1 MISDL
6 YKYLKYR
13 PILRN
18 WIITGLVTVLVT
30 GLVMILTA
38 VFMVNQLY
46 SKEEELHEKIVGENT
61 AIFKG
66 ICDEVV
72 TGAQTFLGDSEVK
85 VAMRRGDET
94 VDDRM
99 RISAIKELI
108 AEYCAVHSP
117 FGNVYLFFPK
127 KGAVLT
133 NSEYLNT
140 GEDTPFVVGLN
151 MKADYSSNLFSAPT
165 YSKFKISGPENDR
178 QLYYSMST
186 SYTGD
191 FEDQDAVLLIT
202 IQKSL
207 LNDTMSDDCNFILVS
222 DDGSYVQLD
231 SDKLNDDS
239 IRKYIEVDGQK
250 KIGNK
255 MVYSSEIKGY
265 GLRLIAA
272 LDFGTISGAVRP
284 FIFGVIL
291 YCLVVLLLSSYSVV
305 RFSRKNY
312 MPIENILK
320 FMDEHKVL
328 ETVGDTETS
337 INNEFKQIE
346 NGINKAITNMSL
358 SREEILK
365 HSRNNETRLVSLLN
379 YGKEPYEEENVD
391 TSEYI
396 VVSYDI
402 DNPTGEPFKQIER
415 DQLWFII
422 YNVSTELLSEEKVLA
437 TGGLAHWFYNIVRM
451 NSEDGI
457 TIEELITK
465 INTVCSFIREKF
477 DIALVANISNIHRGK
492 GEIPTANRESMLV
505 REYRIYVGALENV
518 AFYSELTLDD
528 EGRKTLTAW
537 NQMEQVQNMYRL
549 NRGNDA
555 SNMLTEIMA
564 EATKESTEAQP
575 AEKTT
580 ADTGG
585 KSAALVEKARK
596 MVDEQYADKDLNVNS
611 IADELNVN
619 NSYLSRTFKQIYGTG
634 MLEYINSVRLENAEK
649 LMESGCTVKDAADK
663 VGFSTPR
670 PLIRCFRDKYG
681 TTPGEYYK
689 GK

>member
-1 MISDL
+1 MISNL

-13 PILRN
+13 PILKN
-18 WIITGLVTVLVT
+18 WIITGLVTVSVT
-30 GLVMILTA
+30 GLVVILSA
-38 VFMVNQLY
+38 FFMVNQLY
-46 SKEEELHEKIVGENT
+46 HKEEEIQEKIVGENVAT
-61 AIFKG
+61 FKG
-66 ICDEVV
+66 TGDEVV
-72 TGAQTFLGDSEVK
+72 TGAQTFLGSSEVK

-99 RISAIKELI
+99 RISYIKDLI
-108 AEYCAVHSP
+108 AEYCAVHAP

-127 KGAVLT
+127 KGSVLT

-140 GEDTPFVVGLN
+140 NDDTPFVAALN
-151 MKADYSSNLFSAPT
+151 INEDYNSNLFTGPT
-165 YSKFKISGPENDR
+165 YSKFKIAGPENDR

-186 SYTGD
+186 SYTD
-191 FEDQDAVLLIT
+191 EFEDQDAVLLIS
-202 IQKSL
+202 IQKVFL
-207 LNDTMSDDCNFILVS
+207 KHVLTENCNFILVS
-222 DDGSYVQLD
+222 ADGSYMQLD
-231 SDKLNDDS
+231 SDKLDDEA
-239 IRKYIEVDGQK
+239 IRSYLEVEDQK
-250 KIGNK
+250 RIGNK

-265 GLRLIAA
+265 GLKLIAV
-272 LDFGTISGAVRP
+272 LDFGTIDGAVRP

-291 YCLVVLLLSSYSVV
+291 FCLVLILLSTYSVV
-305 RFSRKNY
+305 RFARRNY

-328 ETVGDTETS
+328 DADYDSKE
-337 INNEFKQIE
+337 NNEFKQIE
-346 NGINKAITNMSL
+346 SGINRAISNMSL
-358 SREEILK
+358 PREEILK
-365 HSRNNETRLVSLLN
+365 HSRNNETRLVNLLN
-379 YGKEPYEEENVD
+379 YGKEPYDDEPATD
-391 TSEYI
+391 LGEYI

-402 DNPTGEPFKQIER
+402 DNPTGEPFEQIER

-422 YNVSTELLSEEKVLA
+422 YNVSTELLSEERILA
-437 TGGLAHWFYNIVRM
+437 SGGLAHWFYNIVKM
-451 NSEDGI
+451 NGDDGI
-457 TIEELITK
+457 SLDELTTK

-477 DIALVANISNIHRGK
+477 DIALVANISDVHKGK
-492 GEIPTANRESMLV
+492 GAIPTANRESMLV

-518 AFYSELTLDD
+518 AFYSELSLDD

-549 NRGNDA
+549 NRGSDA
-555 SNMLTEIMA
+555 SNMLTEIVA
-564 EATKESTEAQP
+564 EAAKESTSEQP
-575 AEKTT
+575 VEKAP

-585 KSAALVEKARK
+585 KTCALVEKARK
-596 MVDEQYADKDLNVNS
+596 MVDEQYADKELNVNS
-611 IADELNVN
+611 IADELKVN

-681 TTPGEYYK
+681 TTPGEYYR

>member
-1 MISDL
+1 MISNHL
-6 YKYLKYR
+6 KYLKYR

-18 WIITGLVTVLVT
+18 WIITGLVTVSVT
-30 GLVMILTA
+30 GLVMILSA
-38 VFMVNQLY
+38 FFMVNQLY
-46 SKEEELHEKIVGENT
+46 HKEEEIQEKIVGENV
-61 AIFKG
+61 AAFKG
-66 ICDEVV
+66 TCDEVV
-72 TGAQTFLGDSEVK
+72 TGAQTFLGASEVK

-99 RISAIKELI
+99 RISSIKDLI
-108 AEYCAVHSP
+108 AEYCAVHAP
-117 FGNVYLFFPK
+117 FGNVFLFFPK
-127 KGAVLT
+127 KGSVLT
-133 NSEYLNT
+133 NSEYLKTND
-140 GEDTPFVVGLN
+140 DTPFVATLN
-151 MKADYSSNLFSAPT
+151 INEDYNRNLFTGPT
-165 YSKFKISGPENDR
+165 YSKFKIAGPENDR

-186 SYTGD
+186 SYTDD
-191 FEDQDAVLLIT
+191 FEDQDAVLLISL
-202 IQKSL
+202 QKSFFNYIL
-207 LNDTMSDDCNFILVS
+207 TENCNFILVS
-222 DDGSYVQLD
+222 QDGSYMQLD
-231 SDKLNDDS
+231 SDRLDADEIS
-239 IRKYIEVDGQK
+239 IYLEVEDQK
-250 KIGNK
+250 RIGNK
-255 MVYSSEIKGY
+255 MVYASEIKGY
-265 GLRLIAA
+265 GLRLIAV
-272 LDFGTISGAVRP
+272 LDFGTIDGAVRP

-291 YCLVVLLLSSYSVV
+291 FCFVIILLSTFSVV
-305 RFSRKNY
+305 RFARKNY

-328 ETVGDTETS
+328 DATYDVRE
-337 INNEFKQIE
+337 NNEFKQME
-346 NGINKAITNMSL
+346 SGINRAISNMSL

-365 HSRNNETRLVSLLN
+365 HVRNNETRLVNLLN
-379 YGKEPYEEENVD
+379 YGKEPYDED
-391 TSEYI
+391 TATDSTEYI

-402 DNPTGEPFKQIER
+402 DNPTGEPFEQIER

-422 YNVSTELLSEEKVLA
+422 YNVSTELLSEEKILA
-437 TGGLAHWFYNIVRM
+437 SGGLAHWFYNIVRM
-451 NSEDGI
+451 NGDDGI
-457 TIEELITK
+457 SLEELTNK

-477 DIALVANISNIHRGK
+477 DIALVANISNVHRGK

-518 AFYSELTLDD
+518 AFYSELTLDE

-549 NRGNDA
+549 NRSSDA

-564 EATKESTEAQP
+564 EATKESTTPQP
-575 AEKTT
+575 IEKSP

-585 KSAALVEKARK
+585 KSTALVEKARK

-611 IADELNVN
+611 IADELKVN

-649 LMESGCTVKDAADK
+649 LMESGCTVKDAADQ

-670 PLIRCFRDKYG
+670 PLIRCFRDKHG
-681 TTPGEYYK
+681 TTPGEYYR

>member
-1 MISDL
+1 MISNI

-18 WIITGLVTVLVT
+18 WIITGLVTVSVT

-38 VFMVNQLY
+38 FFMVNQLY
-46 SKEEELHEKIVGENT
+46 HKEEVLHEKIVDENT

-72 TGAQTFLGDSEVK
+72 TGAQTFLGDNEVK

-99 RISAIKELI
+99 RISEIKELI

-127 KGAVLT
+127 KGSVLT

-140 GEDTPFVVGLN
+140 DEVTPFVGGLN
-151 MKADYSSNLFSAPT
+151 MKADYNSKLFATPT
-165 YSKFKISGPENDR
+165 YSKFKIAGADNDR

-186 SYTGD
+186 SYSGE

-207 LNDTMSDDCNFILVS
+207 LNNAMSDDCNFILVS

-231 SDKLNDDS
+231 SDKLDDES
-239 IRKYIEVDGQK
+239 IKQYIEVSGQK
-250 KIGNK
+250 KIGDK

-272 LDFGTISGAVRP
+272 LDFGTIDGAVRP
-284 FIFGVIL
+284 FILGVFL
-291 YCLVVLLLSSYSVV
+291 YCLVVLFLSSYSVV
-305 RFSRKNY
+305 RFTRKNY
-312 MPIENILK
+312 MPIESILR

-328 ETVGDTETS
+328 DAMVAGSE
-337 INNEFKQIE
+337 NNEFKQIE
-346 NGINKAITNMSL
+346 SGINKAISNMSL

-365 HSRNNETRLVSLLN
+365 HSRNNETRLVNLLN
-379 YGKEPYEEENVD
+379 YGKEPYDED
-391 TSEYI
+391 STTDSSEYI

-402 DNPTGEPFKQIER
+402 DNPTGEPFEQIER

-422 YNVSTELLSEEKVLA
+422 YNVSTELLSEDRILA
-437 TGGLAHWFYNIVRM
+437 SGGLAHWFYNIVRM
-451 NSEDGI
+451 NGDDGI
-457 TIEELITK
+457 SLEELTSK

-477 DIALVANISNIHRGK
+477 DIALVANISNIHKGK
-492 GEIPTANRESMLV
+492 GKIPTANRESMLV

-549 NRGNDA
+549 NRGSDA

-564 EATKESTEAQP
+564 EASKEHAVEQH
-575 AEKTT
+575 AEKAP

-585 KSAALVEKARK
+585 KSATLAQKARN

-611 IADELNVN
+611 IADELKVN

-649 LMESGCTVKDAADK
+649 LMEGGCTVKDAADQ

-681 TTPGEYYK
+681 TTPGEYYR

>member
-1 MISDL
+1 MISNL
-6 YKYLKYR
+6 LKYLKYR

-18 WIITGLVTVLVT
+18 WIITGLVTVSVT
-30 GLVMILTA
+30 GLVVILSA
-38 VFMVNQLY
+38 FFMVNQLY
-46 SKEEELHEKIVGENT
+46 RKEEALHEKIVDENT

-99 RISAIKELI
+99 RISEIKELI

-127 KGAVLT
+127 KRAVLT

-140 GEDTPFVVGLN
+140 SEDTPFAGGLN
-151 MKADYSSNLFSAPT
+151 MKADYHSVLFKAPT
-165 YSKFKISGPENDR
+165 YSKFKIAGPANDR

-186 SYTGD
+186 SYSGE

-207 LNDTMSDDCNFILVS
+207 LNNAMSDYCNFILVS

-231 SDKLNDDS
+231 SDKLDDES
-239 IRKYIEVDGQK
+239 IKQYMEVSGQK

-255 MVYSSEIKGY
+255 MVYSSEIRGY
-265 GLRLIAA
+265 GLRLVAA
-272 LDFGTISGAVRP
+272 LDFGTIDGAVRP
-284 FIFGVIL
+284 FIVGVIL
-291 YCLVVLLLSSYSVV
+291 YCLLVLLLSSFSVV
-305 RFSRKNY
+305 RFTRKNY

-328 ETVGDTETS
+328 DAMTMGSV
-337 INNEFKQIE
+337 NNEFKQIE
-346 NGINKAITNMSL
+346 NGINKAISNMSL

-365 HSRNNETRLVSLLN
+365 HIRSNETRLVSLLN
-379 YGKEPYEEENVD
+379 YGKEPYDEAVAAD
-391 TSEYI
+391 SSEYI

-402 DNPTGEPFKQIER
+402 DNPTGEPFEQIER

-422 YNVSTELLSEEKVLA
+422 YNVSTELLSEERILA
-437 TGGLAHWFYNIVRM
+437 SGGLAHWFYNIVRM
-451 NSEDGI
+451 NGDDGI
-457 TIEELITK
+457 SLEELTSK

-477 DIALVANISNIHRGK
+477 DIALVANISNIHTGK
-492 GEIPTANRESMLV
+492 DEIPTANRESMLV

-518 AFYSELTLDD
+518 AFYSELTLDE

-549 NRGNDA
+549 NRGSDA
-555 SNMLTEIMA
+555 SNMLTEIVA
-564 EATKESTEAQP
+564 EAAKESTSEQP
-575 AEKTT
+575 VEKAP

-585 KSAALVEKARK
+585 KTVALVEKARR
-596 MVDEQYADKDLNVNS
+596 MVDEQYADKELNVNS
-611 IADELNVN
+611 IADELKVN
-619 NSYLSRTFKQIYGTG
+619 NSYLSRTFKQVYGTG

-681 TTPGEYYK
+681 TTPGEYYR